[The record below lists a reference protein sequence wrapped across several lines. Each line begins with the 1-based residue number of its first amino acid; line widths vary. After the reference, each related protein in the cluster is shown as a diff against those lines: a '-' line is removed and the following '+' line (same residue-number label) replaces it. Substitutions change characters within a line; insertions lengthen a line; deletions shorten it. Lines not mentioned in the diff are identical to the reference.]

1 MGKQTLFLTGATGVV
16 GRALLE
22 ELADEFSIVCLSHRA
37 TVDEQRVRTVSGDL
51 TEPGFGLPR
60 ADFRR
65 LAREVDVVLHCA
77 ASTGWSISRDA
88 LFRVNVDGTR
98 QVLDFAAQADAVLYH
113 VSTAFVASHEE
124 DGHRGSGPTAYVSSK
139 AAAEEVAGGSGL
151 PVVMLRP
158 SIFIGDSR
166 DGHIAAFQGIHKVA
180 GSMLKDALPVV
191 PADPASLIDYIPQD
205 VAAKAVRRL
214 LDRQV
219 SDGTYWLTAGE
230 HAPTTADLVQVTLNV
245 AATLGL
251 KTHAPRL
258 MPASAVG
265 RLLLP
270 LLDDVMSP
278 SLRRQFRLQLDL
290 LHLFQSSRPLPSSL
304 QSLGIHV
311 SKDSQL
317 DAFRR
322 SAEYWAFVNGLGGAP
337 RDHCSAD
344 HSSADHSSADHG
356 APDERLVAS

>member
-22 ELADEFSIVCLSHRA
+22 ELTEEFSIVCLSHRA
-37 TVDEQRVRTVSGDL
+37 AVDQRQVQTVSGDL
-51 TEPGFGLPR
+51 TEPCLGLAP

-65 LAREVDVVLHCA
+65 LARDVDVVLHCA
-77 ASTGWSISRDA
+77 ASTRWNVSRDA

-98 QVLDFAAQADAVLYH
+98 QVVDFAAQAAAVLYH
-113 VSTAFVASHEE
+113 VSTAFVASHGE
-124 DGHRGSGPTAYVSSK
+124 DGQRGSGPMAYVSSK
-139 AAAEEVAGGSGL
+139 AAAEEVVRGSGL
-151 PVVMLRP
+151 PVVTLRP
-158 SIFIGDSR
+158 SIFIGNSH
-166 DGHIAAFQGIHKVA
+166 DGRIAAFQGIHNVT
-180 GSMLKDALPVV
+180 GSMLKDALPVL
-191 PADPASLIDYIPQD
+191 PADPDSLIDYIPQD

-214 LDRQV
+214 LERQV
-219 SDGTYWLTAGE
+219 TDGTYWLTAGQ
-230 HAPTTADLVQVTLNV
+230 HAPTTADLVQVTLDL

-251 KTHAPRL
+251 KVHAPRL

-270 LLDDVMSP
+270 LLDDVMAP

-290 LHLFQSSRPLPSSL
+290 LHLFQGSGPLPSSL

-311 SKDSQL
+311 SKNSQL

-322 SAEYWAFVNGLGGAP
+322 SAEFWALSNGLGIARREHCAADK
-337 RDHCSAD
+337 RDAD
-344 HSSADHSSADHG
+344 KRDADM
-356 APDERLVAS
+356 RLVAS